1 MESELNR
8 GTTFSFVIPVLSEK
22 EKFLIDL
29 DKETSKAKAC
39 NQSILLILIKEVQS
53 NVPSFIED
61 IKEGKISII
70 RKTANTK
77 EAYFSENNSNF
88 LAVMIPEAD
97 KFAQSFIEKKIE
109 SIVMTDLNGQPDKKY
124 DILYSSATYP
134 EGGTDSKE
142 LFEFVENSLNK
153 DVSENNLAEV

>member
-1 MESELNR
+1 
-8 GTTFSFVIPVLSEK
+8 
-22 EKFLIDL
+22 
-29 DKETSKAKAC
+29 
-39 NQSILLILIKEVQS
+39 
-53 NVPSFIED
+53 
-61 IKEGKISII
+61 
-70 RKTANTK
+70 
-77 EAYFSENNSNF
+77 
-88 LAVMIPEAD
+88 MIPEAD